1 MNRFFM
7 SATLFAIAVGCF
19 VAFLS
24 GAAPQYDKNLQGL
37 ARLVDVHAEIV
48 REYVEEPDEEKM
60 IDAAVRAMI
69 DTLDD
74 LHTVYLSPEDIKAFD
89 KHVRGTF
96 SGIGAEVDMKDGQL
110 LIVAPLEDS
119 PAWNAGVMV
128 GDLVLEIDGV
138 PLAEV
143 VEGLGTDNEKLKGAI
158 NSLTGKAGTDVRLL
172 VRHESNEEET
182 IVITRAQ
189 IDIPTVRGFWRDV
202 EGRWHYLLDDVNRIG
217 YVRLSQFTDTTAED
231 LQAVLMELKRRRAS
245 GLILDL
251 RLNPG
256 GLLEAA
262 VEVSDLFLEDG
273 KSIVSV
279 KGRRVPDRV
288 INSTDN
294 MVLGSIP
301 IVVLANEFSAS
312 ASEIVTGAL
321 LENDRAQF
329 VGTRTFGK
337 GSVQQVNKL
346 KSPGAIKITNAYYY
360 LPNGRNI
367 HRKKDQ
373 ETWGVDPKDGFYVP
387 MTTDQIKEMLDH
399 RRVGESHPA
408 DSRDQQNAGGAST
421 MTPAVIEET
430 RADPQLAA
438 ALAAILGKV
447 ETGQWPKV
455 GESGADDLARQSERE
470 RLSRRRGQLQ
480 DAVSRIDGELAKL
493 DSTEDTS
500 TESSDEEHDPAEPEP
515 AESP

>member
-1 MNRFFM
+1 M
-7 SATLFAIAVGCF
+7 
-19 VAFLS
+19 
-24 GAAPQYDKNLQGL
+24 
-37 ARLVDVHAEIV
+37 
-48 REYVEEPDEEKM
+48 
-60 IDAAVRAMI
+60 
-69 DTLDD
+69 
-74 LHTVYLSPEDIKAFD
+74 
-89 KHVRGTF
+89 
-96 SGIGAEVDMKDGQL
+96 
-110 LIVAPLEDS
+110 
-119 PAWNAGVMV
+119 
-128 GDLVLEIDGV
+128 
-138 PLAEV
+138 
-143 VEGLGTDNEKLKGAI
+143 
-158 NSLTGKAGTDVRLL
+158 
-172 VRHESNEEET
+172 
-182 IVITRAQ
+182 
-189 IDIPTVRGFWRDV
+189 
-202 EGRWHYLLDDVNRIG
+202 
-217 YVRLSQFTDTTAED
+217 
-231 LQAVLMELKRRRAS
+231 RRAS
-245 GLILDL
+245 GSILDL

-279 KGRRVPDRV
+279 KGRRAERV
-288 INSTDN
+288 ISSTDHR
-294 MVLGSIP
+294 VLGSIP

-321 LENDRAQF
+321 SENDRAQF

-399 RRVGESHPA
+399 RRVGESHRA
-408 DSRDQQNAGGAST
+408 DFRDQQNAGDASGAST

-500 TESSDEEHDPAEPEP
+500 TESSAVEHDPAEPDP